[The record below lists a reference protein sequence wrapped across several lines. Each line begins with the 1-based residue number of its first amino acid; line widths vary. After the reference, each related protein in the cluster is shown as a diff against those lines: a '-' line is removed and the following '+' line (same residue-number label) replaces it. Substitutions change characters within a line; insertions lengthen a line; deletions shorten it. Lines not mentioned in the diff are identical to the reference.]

1 MKFEPRPWQKPMMSH
16 LIDKRRCNLWSPM
29 GSGKTSAVLTAMD
42 VLRFCG
48 SNLFPALTLAPKR
61 VAQGVWPAEVR
72 QFDHLSGLR
81 VSPIMGDADQR
92 RRALRVGA
100 DMYTI
105 NYENIPWLVEECGS
119 KWPFKFVVAD
129 ESTRLKNFRLRQGGI
144 RAAALAQVAR
154 KTDRWINLTGTPSPN
169 GLIDLWGQQW
179 FIDFGQ
185 RLGNTMSAYKDRWF
199 DYNQYNME
207 STPKAFA
214 ESQIIEALK
223 DCTLSIDM
231 KDYIKLQDPI
241 SSTVYVELPEK
252 CRKQYKE
259 LEKQMFTQLACG
271 AEINAQTAATLTTK
285 CMQFAAGAVYH
296 GDGKSYAIVHD
307 QKLEALESIVE
318 ETAGANLVVCIWF
331 RHDAERIQKRFKHAR
346 RLESAKDVQD
356 WNEGRI
362 HMFLVHP
369 QSAGHGLNLQHG
381 GHHIVHY
388 TKWWSLEAYAQV
400 NERLGPLRQLQAG
413 FNRSVYHYHIQV
425 RNTVDELVTERLET
439 KADIQ
444 AILLKAMKG
453 RAA

>member
-16 LIDKRRCNLWSPM
+16 LLDKRRCNLWAPM
-29 GSGKTSAVLTAMD
+29 GSGKTSAVLTALD
-42 VLRFCG
+42 VLRFTG
-48 SNLFPALTLAPKR
+48 GNFFPVLVLAPLR
-61 VAQGVWPAEVR
+61 VARGVWPAEIR
-72 QFDHLSGLR
+72 QFDHLQDLR
-81 VSPIMGDADQR
+81 VSPIVGDADQR
-92 RRALRVGA
+92 LRALKVGA
-100 DMYTI
+100 DVYTM
-105 NYENIPWLVEECGS
+105 NYENLPWLVEKGF
-119 KWPFKFVVAD
+119 PFRTVIAD
-129 ESTRLKNFRLRQGGI
+129 ESTRLKNFRLRAGGI

-169 GLIDLWGQQW
+169 GLKDLWGQQW
-179 FIDFGQ
+179 FVDFGQ
-185 RLGNTMSAYKDRWF
+185 RLGNTWTSFKDRWF
-199 DYNQYNME
+199 DYNQYTME
-207 STPKAFA
+207 VAPKAFA
-214 ESQIIEALK
+214 ESEIIGRLK

-241 SSTVYVELPEK
+241 SNTVYVELPEK

-318 ETAGANLVVCIWF
+318 ETAGANLVVCYWF
-331 RHDAERIQKRFKHAR
+331 RHDAERILKRFKHAR
-346 RLESAKDVQD
+346 RLESAQDVQD

-362 HMFLVHP
+362 PMFLVHP
-369 QSAGHGLNLQHG
+369 LSAGHGLNLQHG
-381 GHHIVHY
+381 GHHMVHY

-400 NERLGPLRQLQAG
+400 NERIGPLRQLQSG
-413 FNRSVYHYHIQV
+413 FERPVYHYHITV
-425 RNTVDELVTERLET
+425 GGTVDELVAERLET
-439 KADIQ
+439 KANIQ
-444 AILLKAMKG
+444 DILLKAMKG